1 MKVFMGCVIAL
12 SLIAVGTYVFLDL
25 GLFSFRADQTPSKF
39 EQKYAMQ
46 VLDASTKRH
55 APDTRNPIPA
65 TDANLIEASKVYK
78 ANCAS
83 CHGDP
88 EDPKPVLG
96 SSFYPP
102 APRFLEDAPDMPE
115 NENFYIIKHGIR
127 FTGMP
132 GWGNV
137 FSDDQIW
144 KLSAFLS
151 QMGKFPPSIEQE
163 WKKGK
168 NAAKIGNSD

>member
-1 MKVFMGCVIAL
+1 MKFLMGCIVTVAL
-12 SLIAVGTYVFLDL
+12 FAVGAYVFLGL
-25 GLFSFRADQTPSKF
+25 GLFSFRADQAPSKF
-39 EQKYAMQ
+39 EQKHAMQ
-46 VLDASTKRH
+46 ALDASTKRH
-55 APDTRNPIPA
+55 APDAKNPILA
-65 TDANLIEASKVYK
+65 TDANLLEASKLYK
-78 ANCAS
+78 TNCAS

-88 EDPKPVLG
+88 GSPKPVVG

-102 APRFLEDAPDMPE
+102 APRFMEDAPDMPE

-137 FSDDQIW
+137 FRDDQTW
-144 KLSAFLS
+144 KLTAFLA
-151 QMGKFPPSIEQE
+151 QMGKLPPSVDQE

-168 NAAKIGNSD
+168 NTAESGNSD

>member
-1 MKVFMGCVIAL
+1 MKVLMGCVITL

-25 GLFSFRADQTPSKF
+25 GFFSFRADQTPSKF
-39 EQKYAMQ
+39 EQKHVMQ
-46 VLDASTKRH
+46 ALDASTKRH
-55 APDTRNPIPA
+55 APDTRNAIPA
-65 TDANLIEASKVYK
+65 TDANLLEASKLYK
-78 ANCAS
+78 ANCAG

-88 EDPKPVLG
+88 GDPKPIFG
-96 SSFYPP
+96 SSFYPR
-102 APRFLEDAPDMPE
+102 APRFMEDAPDMPE

-132 GWGNV
+132 GWGNI

-144 KLSAFLS
+144 KLTAFLS
-151 QMGKFPPSIEQE
+151 QMGSLPASVDQE

-168 NAAKIGNSD
+168 NAAKSGNSD

>member
-1 MKVFMGCVIAL
+1 MRVLMGCVITL
-12 SLIAVGTYVFLDL
+12 SLIAVGAYAFVDL
-25 GLFSFRADQTPSKF
+25 GLFNFRADQTPSKF

-46 VLDASTKRH
+46 ALDASTKRH
-55 APDTRNPIPA
+55 APDTKNPIVA
-65 TDANLIEASKVYK
+65 TDANLLEALKLYK
-78 ANCAS
+78 ANCAG

-88 EDPKPVLG
+88 ADPKPLFG

-102 APRFLEDAPDMPE
+102 VPRFMEDAPDMPE

-132 GWGNV
+132 GWGNI

-144 KLSAFLS
+144 TLAAFLS
-151 QMGKFPPSIEQE
+151 QMGSLPPSVDQE

-168 NAAKIGNSD
+168 NAAKSGNSD